1 MSVASISSPEPGYGS
16 NRILAHLP
24 FIAGV
29 QIDLVDK
36 KHPDRQRV
44 ENYIREKFRQ
54 RYGANVNSFLPELLT
69 LSCKQRLCAVV
80 GIRMA
85 EKEPLYLEN
94 YLDAP
99 VEQEIGFHF
108 KTAIP
113 RLQII
118 EIGNLV
124 STWRGS
130 SQLLFVCLTDL
141 LARVERE
148 WVAFTAT
155 HEVEQLLKKM
165 NFTLV
170 HLADAALD
178 KVEQTADQWGSYYED
193 KPKVMF
199 GHVPSAMAILK
210 QHSLMVSSLSLF
222 SEQIEETSH
231 KWLSRHV

>member
-54 RYGANVNSFLPELLT
+54 RYGANVNS
-69 LSCKQRLCAVV
+69 
-80 GIRMA
+80 
-85 EKEPLYLEN
+85 
-94 YLDAP
+94 
-99 VEQEIGFHF
+99 
-108 KTAIP
+108 
-113 RLQII
+113 
-118 EIGNLV
+118 LV